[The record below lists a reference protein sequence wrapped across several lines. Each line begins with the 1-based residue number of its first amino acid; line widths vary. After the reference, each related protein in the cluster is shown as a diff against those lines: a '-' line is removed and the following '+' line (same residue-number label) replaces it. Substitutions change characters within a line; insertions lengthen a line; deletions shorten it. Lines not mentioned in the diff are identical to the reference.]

1 MKLTKA
7 AVLVAPLREAV
18 GDHSASWLLLTKRSL
33 NSPLFISA
41 LPIQVMV
48 ISRLTFVQMKEG
60 IYIYNICLVSFLTC
74 FFLAR
79 NACFSSSEMLVNAG
93 QQRLMMFLN

>member
-60 IYIYNICLVSFLTC
+60 IYNICLVSFLTC